1 MNNKFLFYL
10 LVFTIPVFLG
20 LTVWQSLRYTALNR
34 EVVRM
39 EAVQKELVEKN
50 KWFIAEI
57 AKFSSSERIEN
68 VAVRDLGLSKA
79 QPENVLQISIDRRR
93 RSR

>member
-20 LTVWQSLRYTALNR
+20 LTVWQSLRFSSLNR
-34 EVVRM
+34 EVIRL
-39 EAVQKELVEKN
+39 ETVQRELIEKN
-50 KWFIAEI
+50 KLFIAEI

-68 VAVRDLGLSKA
+68 VAVRDLGLSKV